1 MVSGPTG
8 ITSPTKEAFVDQRG
22 ANRPID
28 TSVAHPARRYNY
40 WLGGKDHFAAD
51 RESGDLLAA
60 AFPTARIAALENRDF
75 LRRSVRRLA
84 EAGVR
89 QFLDIGTGLPVPD
102 NTHEI
107 AQRIAPESRV
117 MYVDNDPLVMAYA
130 RALTVGSPQG
140 RTGYLEADLREPET
154 ILEHPDVREV
164 LDFGRPVALLLVAVL
179 HFVHD
184 DDRAGSIVARLL
196 DALPAGSHLVASNLT
211 MDFAGPEQI
220 AMHERLYASGRSDA
234 RARTKQ
240 EFGAFFAG
248 LEVVEPGIVAVSDWH
263 PDRPADQRPT
273 AGEVAI
279 YGAVGRS

>member
-1 MVSGPTG
+1 MIWLTRGR
-8 ITSPTKEAFVDQRG
+8 FVEQRNG
-22 ANRPID
+22 HRPID

-117 MYVDNDPLVMAYA
+117 MYVDNDPIVMAHA
-130 RALTVGSPQG
+130 RALTVGTPQG
-140 RTGYLEADLREPET
+140 RTGYLEADLREPQA
-154 ILEHPDVREV
+154 ILHNPEVRAV
-164 LDFGRPVALLLVAVL
+164 LDFNQPVALLLVAVL
-179 HFVHD
+179 HFIHD
-184 DDRAGSIVARLL
+184 DELARSIVQQLL
-196 DALPAGSHLVASNLT
+196 DALPSGSHLVASNLT
-211 MDFAGPEQI
+211 MDYAGPEQI
-220 AMHERLYASGRSDA
+220 ARHEEMYASGRSDA
-234 RARTKQ
+234 RARTRE
-240 EFGAFFAG
+240 EFGSFFAG
-248 LEVVEPGIVAVSDWH
+248 LDLLEPGIVAVSDWH

-279 YGAVGRS
+279 NGAVGRTI